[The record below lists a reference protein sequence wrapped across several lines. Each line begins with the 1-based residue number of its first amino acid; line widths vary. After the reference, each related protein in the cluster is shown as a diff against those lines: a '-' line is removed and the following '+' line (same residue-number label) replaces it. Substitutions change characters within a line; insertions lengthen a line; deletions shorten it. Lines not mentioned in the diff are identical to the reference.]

1 MTTCRANL
9 RGLIVGK
16 VSREKAITSE
26 KNRRINYGNLEYV
39 TMMRF
44 LYLLDDHVAKCL
56 DYLIEYW
63 PSLTVCV
70 CVKNH
75 ISPQGMV

>member
-16 VSREKAITSE
+16 VSREKVITSE
-26 KNRRINYGNLEYV
+26 KNIHIDYGNLEYV

-44 LYLLDDHVAKCL
+44 LYLFDDHVAKCL
-56 DYLIEYW
+56 DYLTEYW
-63 PSLTVCV
+63 PSLHKCV
-70 CVKNH
+70 
-75 ISPQGMV
+75 